1 MRVAVLATGGKDSTL
16 ALYRAMEEG
25 HKVEALACMI
35 PMRDDSYMF
44 HYPSINLIDLFAE
57 AVNIPLV
64 KGETAGEKERELEDL
79 KRLLASLNVEGI
91 VLGAVASTY
100 QKSRVENICSQL
112 GLKCLTPLW
121 GEDPY
126 KILREML
133 ELEFEAIIT
142 GVYAYGLDA
151 QWLGRRIDEEAIVE
165 LMELN
170 RRYGISPIGEGGEYE
185 TLVVNAKFFKRR
197 IKILE
202 AEKHWDGQRG
212 YLMIKKAVLEDK

>member
-16 ALYRAMEEG
+16 ALHRAMGEG
-25 HKVEALACMI
+25 HRVETLVCMI

-44 HYPSINLIDLFAE
+44 HYPNINLIDLFAE
-57 AVNIPLV
+57 AINLPLV
-64 KGETAGEKERELEDL
+64 KGETRGEKERELEDL
-79 KRLLASLNVEGI
+79 KRILAGLNVEGV

-100 QKSRVENICSQL
+100 QKSRVENICNQL

-121 GEDPY
+121 GEEPY
-126 KILREML
+126 KILREIL

-151 QWLGRRIDEEAIVE
+151 RWIGRRIDGDAVAE

-185 TLVVNAKFFKRR
+185 TLVVNSKFFKKR
-197 IKILE
+197 IRILE
-202 AEKHWDGQRG
+202 AEKRWDGQRG
-212 YLMIKKAVLEDK
+212 YLIIKKAVLEDK